1 MGAYAMNLIDLACTI
16 HALRHGAAELNP
28 VMRCLPLMIL
38 YKVVIIGALCLWL
51 GNRREAIARV
61 GLGICTAA
69 FGAVDLWHMV
79 NLIAAWAA

>member
-1 MGAYAMNLIDLACTI
+1 MAAYALNLIDLSFTL

-38 YKVVIIGALCLWL
+38 YKVVIIGALCQWL
-51 GNRREAIARV
+51 GTRRESLARA
-61 GLGICTAA
+61 GLGICTVA